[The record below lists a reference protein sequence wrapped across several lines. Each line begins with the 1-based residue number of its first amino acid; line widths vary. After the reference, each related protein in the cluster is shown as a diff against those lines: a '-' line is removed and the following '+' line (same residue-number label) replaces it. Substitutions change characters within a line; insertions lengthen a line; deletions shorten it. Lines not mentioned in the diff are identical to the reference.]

1 MSPRPHVGPQRR
13 KEILDAAAQVF
24 ARLGFAKA
32 RMEDIA
38 RQAGLSKATLYLYFP
53 GKEALFD
60 ALLESFAERET
71 RALREALEDH
81 QGAVPD
87 RLRRVYESVLQRLLA
102 YRPLLPLFYEIYA
115 LAARKRAVRRVLER
129 YYQHYANLLAQ
140 LLQEGIARD
149 ELRPGDPHKQAIAL
163 IAQVEGLILLWVM
176 APSLVDLEAEWR
188 TSLEMLL
195 RGLLPSASAEGAS

>member
-13 KEILDAAAQVF
+13 KEILAAAAQVF

-60 ALLESFAERET
+60 ALLASFAERET

-81 QGAVPD
+81 QGAVPE

-102 YRPLLPLFYEIYA
+102 YRSLLPLFYEIYA
-115 LAARKRAVRRVLER
+115 LAARKRAVRQVLER
-129 YYQHYANLLAQ
+129 YYQHYADLLAQ
-140 LLQEGIARD
+140 LLQEGIARG
-149 ELRPGDPHKQAIAL
+149 ELRPGDPYKQAVAL
-163 IAQVEGLILLWVM
+163 IAQIEGLILLWVM
-176 APSLVDLEAEWR
+176 APSLVDLEAEWH
-188 TSLEMLL
+188 TSLEILL
-195 RGLLPSASAEGAS
+195 RGLLPSAPVEGAS